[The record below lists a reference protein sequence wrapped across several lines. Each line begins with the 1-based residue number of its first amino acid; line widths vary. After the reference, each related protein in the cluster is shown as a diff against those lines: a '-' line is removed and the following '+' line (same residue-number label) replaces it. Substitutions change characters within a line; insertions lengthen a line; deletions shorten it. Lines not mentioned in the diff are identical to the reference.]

1 MTPAPPNG
9 SAPPPDTAA
18 TQARDNPL
26 PPIHAAPAR
35 EVIDAE
41 RLRLLCRQTVRA
53 PLGVLL
59 AASFIAYVMA
69 PHVGHAVAWGW
80 AGTALGLWCAR
91 AAAAAWL
98 LRRPPAPE
106 QVLRWI
112 RRLVAAATLS
122 GMVAGASVVLFHR
135 VPPIEW
141 ALLTMVLC
149 AWAAGGV
156 AVSAAVPAAFYGLVT
171 FFLAPLAIG
180 WLLSDFPLRLPVA
193 GLLMF
198 FLFYLIIYARDG
210 AALVARAL
218 RVGFDN
224 EQLALQLQRSEAEAH
239 AARQRAEQAN
249 LAKSRFLAAASH
261 DLRQPLHSLVL
272 LLDHAVHTTGDAR
285 VAQTLGQAARSANS
299 LHRLFTGLLDLSRF
313 EAGQVTP
320 DIQPLALGALLERID
335 DDFRAPAES
344 KGLRFDCA
352 RTPAWVRS
360 DPVMLDRIL
369 RNLLDNAVKYTES
382 GSVAVQIVEHDGDE
396 LRVTVRDSGIGIA
409 PADRDRIFEEY
420 FQVRNPARDRERG
433 IGLGLA
439 IVKRLVDLLQVPIEL
454 ESAPGRGSAF
464 TLVLPR
470 CDRPPAMADE
480 SASAEPS
487 PAALRGRVVVLV
499 EDNVEVIDAMLVLL
513 NDWGCRTVLAGDSA
527 GAMAQ
532 LDAQGL
538 EPDAIIADW
547 RLGGPEHG
555 LQVIERL
562 QARYGPVHA
571 AVITGEIQG
580 DGLDEPSGVAVMR
593 KPLRAQAL
601 RHWLLLGPGRS

>member
-1 MTPAPPNG
+1 MTPAANDG
-9 SAPPPDTAA
+9 APMPHPTTA
-18 TQARDNPL
+18 QERDNL
-26 PPIHAAPAR
+26 LQQTHAAPAR

-69 PHVGHAVAWGW
+69 PYVGHAVAWGW

-98 LRRPPAPE
+98 LRRPPPHA

-112 RRLVAAATLS
+112 RWLVAAATLS

-171 FFLAPLAIG
+171 FFLAPLAVG
-180 WLLSDFPLRLPVA
+180 WSVSDFPLRLPVA

-198 FLFYLIIYARDG
+198 FLFYLIVYARDG

-272 LLDHAVHTTGDAR
+272 LLDHAVHMTGDAR

-320 DIQPLALGALLERID
+320 DVQPVALGALLERID
-335 DDFRAPAES
+335 DDFRTPAEA

-352 RTPAWVRS
+352 RTQAWVRS

-382 GSVAVQIVEHDGDE
+382 GGVAVQVVEQGSDE

-409 PADRDRIFEEY
+409 PADRDRVFEEY

-439 IVKRLVDLLQVPIEL
+439 IVKRLADLLQVPIEL
-454 ESAPGRGSAF
+454 ESAPGRGSTF

-470 CDRPPAMADE
+470 CDQPPAIADE
-480 SASAEPS
+480 SDSVGTS
-487 PAALRGRVVVLV
+487 LAALHGRVVVLV
-499 EDNVEVIDAMLVLL
+499 EDNAEVIDAMLVLL
-513 NDWGCRTVLAGDSA
+513 TDWGCRTVLAGDSA

-532 LDAQGL
+532 LDAQEL

-547 RLGGPEHG
+547 RLGGPQNG
-555 LQVIERL
+555 LQVVEQL
-562 QARYGPVHA
+562 QARYGPVRA
-571 AVITGEIQG
+571 AIITGEIA
-580 DGLDEPSGVAVMR
+580 DASFDEPRGVTVMR
-593 KPLRAQAL
+593 KPLRAHAL
-601 RHWLLLGPGRS
+601 SRWLLVGDGRS